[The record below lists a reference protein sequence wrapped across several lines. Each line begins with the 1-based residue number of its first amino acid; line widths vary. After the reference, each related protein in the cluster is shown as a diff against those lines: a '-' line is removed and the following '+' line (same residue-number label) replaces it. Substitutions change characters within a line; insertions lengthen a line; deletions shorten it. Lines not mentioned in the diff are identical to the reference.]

1 MFEGIDLNMVWF
13 ILVGVLFAG
22 YAILDG
28 FDLGTGAVHLF
39 FKKDEDRRILL
50 NAVGPVWDGNEVWL
64 IVGGGALFAAFPD
77 VYATVFSGFYLAF
90 MLLLLALILR
100 AVSIEFRSKQAMTW
114 WRSTWDTLY
123 TVGSLLAALLI
134 GVAMGNVVQGIPL
147 DVKGNFTGTFW
158 SLLNPY
164 AVLLGV
170 TTVALF
176 AMHGII
182 YLTLKTEGNIQSR
195 LRKFLRPAMLIFII
209 LIILHSLAT
218 VVYVPHVLVALKKL
232 PLIFGL
238 VIMLAMLLI
247 AAIPYFLSQHKEGRA
262 FLCSCGTMACFMG
275 LFGLTM
281 YASTDTPLMLYAHPV
296 EHSLN
301 IYNASASRLTLE
313 IMTVIALIGVPL
325 VLAYSAAIYWVFR
338 GKVKLNE
345 TSY

>member
-158 SLLNPY
+158 K
-164 AVLLGV
+164 
-170 TTVALF
+170 
-176 AMHGII
+176 I
-182 YLTLKTEGNIQSR
+182 
-195 LRKFLRPAMLIFII
+195 
-209 LIILHSLAT
+209 
-218 VVYVPHVLVALKKL
+218 
-232 PLIFGL
+232 
-238 VIMLAMLLI
+238 
-247 AAIPYFLSQHKEGRA
+247 GRA
-262 FLCSCGTMACFMG
+262 
-275 LFGLTM
+275 
-281 YASTDTPLMLYAHPV
+281 HV
-296 EHSLN
+296 
-301 IYNASASRLTLE
+301 
-313 IMTVIALIGVPL
+313 
-325 VLAYSAAIYWVFR
+325 
-338 GKVKLNE
+338 
-345 TSY
+345 

>member
-1 MFEGIDLNMVWF
+1 MFEGIDLNIVWF

-39 FKKDEDRRILL
+39 FKKDEDRRIFL

-100 AVSIEFRSKQAMTW
+100 AVSIEFRSKQVMTW

-147 DVKGNFTGTFW
+147 DAKGNFTGTFW

-164 AVLLGV
+164 AILLGV

-195 LRKFLRPAMLIFII
+195 LRKFLRPAMFIFII

-232 PLIFGL
+232 PLFFGL
-238 VIMLAMLLI
+238 VIMLAMVLI
-247 AAIPYFLSQHKEGRA
+247 AAIPYFLSRHKEGKA

-281 YASTDTPLMLYAHPV
+281 YACTDTPLMLYAHPV
-296 EHSLN
+296 ENSLN
-301 IYNASASRLTLE
+301 IYNSSASRLTLE
-313 IMTVIALIGVPL
+313 VMTVIALIGVPL